1 MIRRGLALLLCAT
14 VAACSGSIAGP
25 DPDSGATPLGD
36 AGTSPPDSGASP
48 LDAGKSD
55 AGSSDASASDAG
67 PVDLGILDSGAPD
80 LGPADT
86 GTSGCLDTDAGLLSP
101 TGATHPLAPGDTL
114 AAVLGAAAPGDRVVV
129 QGGSYPAETLTNS
142 FASPVWIEAA
152 AGATPIFHGLTLNG
166 AGQLIFRGIHF
177 DGTVT
182 LQAAH
187 DLVFDQIDLDVG
199 ARDVS
204 GLEIFNS
211 RGATHDVL
219 VMRSRIAGG
228 ARTIFFGGRF
238 GLEVT
243 WNHHVQ
249 FRDNELICGTH
260 NCFQLSGG
268 RDVIIEDN
276 DFHDPQGAGVLTAG
290 ATRIVIAR
298 NRMRGGGVMAPAIQ
312 LATPGK
318 EWDNYAGVE
327 YMISSDITVANN
339 LIVGWGGSGIELD
352 AVRDVK
358 IVYNTIASGA
368 GLHTWARTPH
378 DQQDNV
384 ILSGNHEVKL
394 WNNILTSISLDAA
407 DPRPMLESNNLV
419 ERGGGGQNLYT
430 GAASYDDQLSFVPQ
444 AGSPA
449 IDHAMIDA
457 LTPLVDQRGSV
468 RGPRP
473 DIGAVEREGQVCR

>member
-1 MIRRGLALLLCAT
+1 M
-14 VAACSGSIAGP
+14 S
-25 DPDSGATPLGD
+25 D
-36 AGTSPPDSGASP
+36 AGTSDAGTSDSGLA
-48 LDAGKSD
+48 
-55 AGSSDASASDAG
+55 
-67 PVDLGILDSGAPD
+67 DLGAPD
-80 LGPADT
+80 LGSPD
-86 GTSGCLDTDAGLLSP
+86 SGVRTCLDYDAGLLP
-101 TGATHPLAPGDTL
+101 PPGATRMLTPGATL
-114 AAVLGAAAPGDRVVV
+114 ASILSGAAAGDRVVV

-142 FASPVWIEAA
+142 FAAPVLIEAA
-152 AGATPIFHGLTLNG
+152 PGAIPLFHGLTLNG
-166 AGQLIFRGIHF
+166 AAGLIFRGIHF
-177 DGTVT
+177 DATVT

-211 RGATHDVL
+211 RGASHDIL

-243 WNHHVQ
+243 WSHHVELRQ
-249 FRDNELICGTH
+249 NELICGTH
-260 NCFQLSGG
+260 NCFQLSGA

-276 DFHDPQGAGVLTAG
+276 DFHDPRGGGVLTVG
-290 ATRIVIAR
+290 ATRVLIAR
-298 NRMRGGGVMAPAIQ
+298 NRLRGGGVMASAIQ

-358 IVYNTIASGA
+358 IVYNTIADGA
-368 GLHTWARTPH
+368 GLHTWARSPH

-394 WNNILTSISLDAA
+394 WNNILPSISLDAA
-407 DPRPMLESNNLV
+407 DPRPVLESNNLV
-419 ERGGGGQNLYT
+419 ERGGGGQQLYT

-444 AGSPA
+444 AGSLA
-449 IDHAMIDA
+449 IDHAMVDA
-457 LTPLVDQRGSV
+457 LTPLVDGRGSL
-468 RGPRP
+468 RGPSP
-473 DIGAVEREGQVCR
+473 DIGAVEREGAACL